1 MRSKLAYWRLMNP
14 INFYRIKNWI
24 LMNQINFSE
33 NKIKV
38 VRKKDKI
45 QKNINLKIK
54 QPRGKNR

>member
-1 MRSKLAYWRLMNP
+1 MRSKFAYWRLMKPINFSEWMLMNP
-14 INFYRIKNWI
+14 INF
-24 LMNQINFSE
+24 SE
-33 NKIKV
+33 NRIKV

>member
-1 MRSKLAYWRLMNP
+1 MRSKFAYWMLMNP
-14 INFYRIKNWI
+14 INF
-24 LMNQINFSE
+24 SE
-33 NKIKV
+33 NRIKV